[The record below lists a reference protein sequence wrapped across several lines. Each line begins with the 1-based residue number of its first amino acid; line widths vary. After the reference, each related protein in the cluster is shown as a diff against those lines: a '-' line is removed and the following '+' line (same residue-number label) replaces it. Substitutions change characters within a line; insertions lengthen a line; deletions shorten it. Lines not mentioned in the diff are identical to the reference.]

1 MPRFS
6 YKAKQGPAQLVEG
19 IVEADNL
26 DSAVVKVMH
35 LGLTPVDVQEAAK
48 VVKKTSHKSL
58 KTSFKFYKKVKVS
71 ELSMFTRQAGD
82 LVGAGVPLLRTLNL
96 IHNQTKNKIFQE
108 IINRMQ
114 LFVRDGGRLSDA
126 LAQHP
131 DVFSR
136 LYVNM
141 VRSGEGTGNLDVVL
155 GRLADFIEKD
165 LETHNKITASLA
177 YPLFILIIGMLSMF
191 ALLTFVVPRLSAMF
205 EDMGETLP
213 VPTMILINVSHFF
226 AQFWWLIVLIVTF
239 AIIYSRK
246 VLETSKGR
254 LRLDAF
260 KLKLPVLGELI
271 KNVEIGR
278 FARTLGTLMQNG
290 VVIVPALNSVWGV
303 LENEVLKEEIK
314 GVAEE
319 VSKGSSLTLALKNS
333 AYFPPMAI
341 NMITVGEETG
351 KLEQGLYKL
360 ADVYERESEQMV
372 KMLIS
377 LLGPMALVFIVL
389 TVGFMVMAM
398 LLPIFKMNLI
408 IK

>member
-1 MPRFS
+1 MFS
-6 YKAKQGPAQLVEG
+6 
-19 IVEADNL
+19 
-26 DSAVVKVMH
+26 
-35 LGLTPVDVQEAAK
+35 
-48 VVKKTSHKSL
+48 
-58 KTSFKFYKKVKVS
+58 
-71 ELSMFTRQAGD
+71 RQAGD

-96 IHNQTKNKIFQE
+96 IHNQTKNKIFRE

-303 LENEVLKEEIK
+303 
-314 GVAEE
+314 
-319 VSKGSSLTLALKNS
+319 
-333 AYFPPMAI
+333 
-341 NMITVGEETG
+341 
-351 KLEQGLYKL
+351 
-360 ADVYERESEQMV
+360 
-372 KMLIS
+372 
-377 LLGPMALVFIVL
+377 
-389 TVGFMVMAM
+389 
-398 LLPIFKMNLI
+398 
-408 IK
+408 